1 LNAVQAALER
11 EEQSRRPENEI
22 RRMEESAQRIA
33 ALPLL
38 DKRSDDEIL
47 GYGPEGYLVG
57 N

>member
-1 LNAVQAALER
+1 MNAVQAALER